1 MTSRSESE
9 LQADVA
15 AFEKKFKRRAVPYRG
30 LNFDGGQ
37 IYAVYADEALT
48 GFLAHVHEPEFGKFN
63 DQPVM
68 LFPLSVWVI
77 MKGLSAATVTP
88 TIVLAKGNRLK
99 AAYWDPVSGLKYAVR
114 DFDGLPKMCISAQDF
129 KDV

>member
-1 MTSRSESE
+1 MTTSRSEQE
-9 LQADVA
+9 LREDLS
-15 AFEKKFKRRAVPYRG
+15 AFEKKFKRRLVAYNR
-30 LNFDGGQ
+30 FEGGV

-63 DQPVM
+63 SHPVM

-77 MKGLSAATVTP
+77 MKALAAATVTP
-88 TIVLAKGNRLK
+88 TIVLAKGNKVK
-99 AAYWDPVSGLKYAVR
+99 AAYWDPVTGLKYAVR
-114 DFDGLPKMCISAQDF
+114 DFNGVPKMCIAAGDF